1 VLLPFATETV
11 KGVPARRARAAPVA
25 SILDHAI
32 STTFGEAI
40 CTIVHVHCYSV
51 VAHETPIGT
60 KMGASNSVPAADD
73 ADNVMPPVEPMAVEA
88 EQGEL
93 LANEEEAAPQA
104 AEEDLDKEQDTE
116 EVILSYRQEA
126 NESHSCCYKCCS
138 VICCCCP
145 CCLDLPRRWPRTFG
159 ILMGIVVPLF
169 SLIGLSLLFGFGVAS
184 LEAPGEVD
192 ANNAIIATSGA
203 VKLQEELLATIT
215 EELPTI
221 CADVFWLEQSVDL
234 SFQECLTTNATNA
247 TNPLGDG
254 SIGGDVFGNSTIN
267 NSTNSTPECKEPP
280 SLEGAVIE
288 ETIQNVFV
296 GQLAQCSF
304 QENFTAPER
313 NTTDLNISLPEELT
327 INHTELMAH
336 MANCGQEAL
345 RVVGEYQFEDIIDPD
360 LRSSSVSFNWVRCTA
375 PDPNATDSVG
385 DAIGG
390 AMADFLNPF
399 LNTSQY
405 LPHVQEEAVM
415 AAWKQSQE
423 ELYCQ
428 YLEEALLA
436 SGPNITFDE
445 FASARLYALE
455 QSIDDADGFSICDV
469 NYFAGAWFW

>member
-1 VLLPFATETV
+1 MPSH
-11 KGVPARRARAAPVA
+11 G
-25 SILDHAI
+25 
-32 STTFGEAI
+32 
-40 CTIVHVHCYSV
+40 TIVHCYSV
-51 VAHETPIGT
+51 VAHETTIGT

-73 ADNVMPPVEPMAVEA
+73 ADNAMPPVEPMAVEA

-104 AEEDLDKEQDTE
+104 AEEDLDKEQDAE

-169 SLIGLSLLFGFGVAS
+169 SLIGISLLFGFGMSS
-184 LEAPGEVD
+184 LEAPGEVE
-192 ANNAIIATSGA
+192 ANNNIIATNGA
-203 VKLQEELLATIT
+203 VKIQEELLATIT

-221 CADVFWLEQSVDL
+221 CSGVFWLEQSYDL
-234 SFQECLTTNATNA
+234 SFQECLTTNATN
-247 TNPLGDG
+247 PLGDG
-254 SIGGDVFGNSTIN
+254 SVGVDVVGNSTDITNSTMN
-267 NSTNSTPECKEPP
+267 NSTDSTPECKEPP
-280 SLEGAVIE
+280 SLESAVIE
-288 ETIQNVFV
+288 KTIQNVFV
-296 GQLAQCSF
+296 GQLAQCRF
-304 QENFTAPER
+304 LENFTFPER
-313 NTTDLNISLPEELT
+313 NNTDFNISLPAELT
-327 INHTELMAH
+327 INRSELMAH
-336 MANCGQEAL
+336 MADCGQEAL
-345 RVVGEYQFEDIIDPD
+345 KIVGEYQFQDIIDRD
-360 LRSSSVSFNWVRCTA
+360 LLSSSVSFNWIRCTA

-390 AMADFLNPF
+390 ALSDFLNPF

-415 AAWKQSQE
+415 DAWKQSQE

-436 SGPNITFDE
+436 GGPNITFDE

-455 QSIDDADGFSICDV
+455 QSINDADGFSICDV